1 MDSGRSTR
9 ALPRVGFP
17 IRKSSDQ
24 RMVSSFPRLIA
35 AAHVLHR
42 LLAPRHPPCALVL
55 LIRKNTF
62 YCRYGVFKVRVST
75 TPTRVDRIHRFQE
88 TSRAGLSKLNSVSRL
103 HRRLNEGGQS
113 TEPASRST
121 LFQASRLVWTARRPS
136 TVARHKP
143 SDHST
148 EPTPTGVRAPVFP
161 RKEVI
166 QPQLPLRLPCYDFTP
181 IINPTF
187 DGCLLAVSSPASGIA
202 DFRGV
207 TGGVYK
213 PRVRIHRGVADPRLL
228 ATPPS

>member
-17 IRKSSDQ
+17 IRRSRDQ
-24 RMVSSFPRLIA
+24 RLVSTSPGLIA

-62 YCRYGVFKVRVST
+62 YCRYGVFKVRVSSNAHEK
-75 TPTRVDRIHRFQE
+75 TPLSRCRRQCRRH
-88 TSRAGLSKLNSVSRL
+88 RAGLSKLNSVSDVGAAQRGGERRS
-103 HRRLNEGGQS
+103 HRGRRC
-113 TEPASRST
+113 SRRAQ
-121 LFQASRLVWTARRPS
+121 LPGRPWS
-136 TVARHKP
+136 HRT
-143 SDHST
+143 DW
-148 EPTPTGVRAPVFP
+148 TPTGVRAPVFP

-187 DGCLLAVSSPASGIA
+187 DGCLPEGLAH
-202 DFRGV
+202 RL
-207 TGGVYK
+207 
-213 PRVRIHRGVADPRLL
+213 RVLPTFVV
-228 ATPPS
+228 